1 MKIVILS
8 DGFLPAAVGGAE
20 VIAHRSAAALAAAGQ
35 TVTVLTTSP
44 NIRTIERGQ
53 RDGCAVVTIPSN
65 VSPRLRSWLGAYHP
79 AVVRAVDEI
88 LAVDPPDVVHAH
100 NLHTQLSF
108 ASLRAAARHARRV
121 FLTAHDPLL
130 VHYDKF
136 SEAVDPSD
144 LSSQPRVRE
153 RVSLVDQLQAAR
165 WRYNPFRGPTI
176 RWTLA
181 GVTRVFAVSD
191 ALGRILIAS
200 GIGRVSTLHN
210 GISVAA
216 FRPDPSRVAELRKH
230 LGVAERP
237 VILFAGRP
245 TRAKGIEVIR
255 QAFQRVE
262 HHPTQPVLLVC
273 SLQRSG
279 ITREGAIIR
288 ASFAPQEMSSVYGL
302 SSFVVVPSI
311 YPDPFPT
318 VNLEAGAA
326 GRAVIGTCFG
336 GTPEVVLNGETGII
350 VNPFNRDALVQAMRW
365 LLDRPEEAAAMGE
378 RARCRIAEHFT
389 LERHL
394 GQLLA
399 WYRGEPR
406 LLPDLHD
413 GASLPRS

>member
-1 MKIVILS
+1 MKITILS
-8 DGFLPAAVGGAE
+8 DGFPPAAVGGAE

-35 TVTVLTTSP
+35 TVTVLTTSSD
-44 NIRTIERGQ
+44 IQTIERGQ

-79 AVVRAVDEI
+79 AAVRAVDET
-88 LAVDPPDVVHAH
+88 LAADPPDVVHAH

-108 ASLRAAARHARRV
+108 GSLRAAARHARRV

-144 LSSQPRVRE
+144 LSPQPRVRE
-153 RVSLVDQLQAAR
+153 RVSFVDQLHAAR
-165 WRYNPFRGPTI
+165 WRYNPFRGPAI
-176 RWTLA
+176 RWALA
-181 GVTRVFAVSD
+181 SVTRVFAVSN

-200 GIGRVSTLHN
+200 GAGRVSTLHN

-273 SLQRSG
+273 SPQRSD
-279 ITREGAIIR
+279 TAREGAVIR
-288 ASFAPQEMSSVYGL
+288 ASFAPQEMPSVYGL
-302 SSFVVVPSI
+302 ASFVVVPSI

-326 GRAVIGTCFG
+326 GRAVVGTCFG

-350 VNPFNRDALVQAMRW
+350 VNPFNINQLARAMTA
-365 LLDRPEEAAAMGE
+365 LLDDPGRAHQMGGAAHT
-378 RARCRIAEHFT
+378 RIAETFSLNQHIKA
-389 LERHL
+389 
-394 GQLLA
+394 LLA
-399 WYRGEPR
+399 SYENRELR
-406 LLPDLHD
+406 
-413 GASLPRS
+413 